1 MALVCCL
8 VADPPATAGTSEAP
22 EKLAALARACSP
34 RIEPHGDRI
43 VVFDASGLTQVLG
56 TPIEIA
62 SGVSRLSVGY
72 GLTVRVALAGT
83 TTAAWLL
90 AHARPGS
97 TVVAPGDEP
106 AALSA
111 LPLRALTTLPEFTVV
126 SRAPVPVPRMPR
138 GRRRAARAGHYRM
151 APGPAADPQTA
162 RLDPPQMA
170 APQFPVALRPIPS
183 AEYSATLAIFER
195 WGLRTLGDLARLP
208 RADVRSRLGDPGVRL
223 HEAAC
228 GEDSAPLVPV
238 AEAVPFVDRLV
249 LEWPIEGLEPLSFV
263 LSRLCDALSARL
275 EQADRGAVVLSVRL
289 RLVTRTTHE
298 RRLELPA
305 PLRDARVLRTLL
317 LLDLESHPP
326 PAAIDIVEVEC
337 GVAPGRIVQGSL
349 LARAV
354 PTADDLATLLARLRA
369 LMGESRVGA
378 PALVD
383 SHDDRRSAMTPF
395 HVTNQNPGTPE
406 PRNPG
411 TPEPQ
416 NPGTPSVLRRFRL
429 PLAASVVLERGLPVR
444 VVSSACGA
452 EAGRVTGCAGPW
464 RTSGYWWAP
473 DRSSWDREEWE
484 VELAD
489 GVYRLS
495 RDRTTGRWEIEGAVD

>member
-8 VADPPATAGTSEAP
+8 VADPPSSANSP
-22 EKLAALARACSP
+22 EPPGVPGRLAALARACSP
-34 RIEPHGDRI
+34 RIEPHGDRT

-56 TPIEIA
+56 TPVEIA
-62 SGVSRLSVGY
+62 CGVSRLSQDFGI
-72 GLTVRVALAGT
+72 TVRVALSGT

-97 TVVAPGDEP
+97 TVVAPGDEA

-111 LPLRALTTLPEFTVV
+111 LPLGALTTLPEFTIVP
-126 SRAPVPVPRMPR
+126 RAPVPVRRIPT
-138 GRRRAARAGHYRM
+138 GRRRPARAGHYRL
-151 APGPAADPQTA
+151 APGPAPDPQAFRVDLPT
-162 RLDPPQMA
+162 
-170 APQFPVALRPIPS
+170 PVTERQSPISVRQVPS
-183 AEYSATLAIFER
+183 AEYFTTLGIFER

-208 RADVRSRLGDPGVRL
+208 RADVRTRLGVPGVRL

-238 AEAVPFVDRLV
+238 AESVPFVERLV

-275 EQADRGAVVLSVRL
+275 ERADRGAVVVTSRL

-305 PLRDARVLRTLL
+305 PLRDTRVLRTLI

-354 PTADDLATLLARLRA
+354 PTTDDLATLVARLRA

-395 HVTNQNPGTPE
+395 HVTNQNPGIS
-406 PRNPG
+406 
-411 TPEPQ
+411 EPQ
-416 NPGTPSVLRRFRL
+416 NPRIVPVLRRFRL

-452 EAGRVTGCAGPW
+452 DAGRVAGCAGPW
-464 RTSGYWWAP
+464 RTSGYWWAL

-489 GVYRLS
+489 GVYRLA
-495 RDRTTGRWEIEGAVD
+495 RDRTTGRWEIEGTVD